1 MSYLENHN
9 KAKLNGIDLQKAY
22 IAERVLDT
30 QNEFDKEEFELV
42 CEIAELCLKEFNL
55 DPYDTTERIQE
66 IFEYGHNWCY
76 EKLAI
81 LEFLNDYEN
90 AKYYIIDNE
99 ECDFDY
105 IWEDEI
111 PQSKMEKELWK
122 DLI

>member
-30 QNEFDKEEFELV
+30 QIEFDKEEFELV
-42 CEIAELCLKEFNL
+42 CEIAELCWEEFDL
-55 DPYDTTERIQE
+55 DPYETTEKIQE
-66 IFEYGHNWCY
+66 IFEYGHNWSY

-90 AKYYIIDNE
+90 AGYYIKGYGDL
-99 ECDFDY
+99 DFDD
-105 IWEDEI
+105 IVDEI
-111 PQSKMEKELWK
+111 PQF
-122 DLI
+122 

>member
-1 MSYLENHN
+1 MKYLENHN

-30 QNEFDKEEFELV
+30 QIEFDKEEFELV
-42 CEIAELCLKEFNL
+42 CEISELCWKEFNQ
-55 DPYDTTERIQE
+55 DPYDTTEKIQE

-90 AKYYIIDNE
+90 ASYYIKGYDDL
-99 ECDFDY
+99 DFDD
-105 IWEDEI
+105 IVDEI
-111 PQSKMEKELWK
+111 PQF
-122 DLI
+122 

>member
-55 DPYDTTERIQE
+55 DPYETTQRIQGILE
-66 IFEYGHNWCY
+66 FGHNWFY
-76 EKLAI
+76 EKQI
-81 LEFLNDYEN
+81 LEYLNNYVQ
-90 AKYYIIDNE
+90 AKFYIKEYIDL
-99 ECDFDY
+99 DFD
-105 IWEDEI
+105 EI
-111 PQSKMEKELWK
+111 ADKFLV
-122 DLI
+122 